1 VADDCDVEV
10 AELAAIARG
19 DREAFYRCFAR
30 CEIPLKRSLR
40 GFAQV
45 VDVEAIVQD
54 TGIRLSEHASR
65 IEPRRPAG
73 FVLRWAF
80 TVALNAARTQARR
93 AGRLVPLDLHP
104 DALRPAISLA
114 GDPFLRARIRQRLEG
129 LPANPRRVLARRLA
143 DAGQH
148 PDRELAS
155 EMSMTFDAFRQ
166 NLARARRALEHC
178 LHESG
183 IDVRKYL

>member
-1 VADDCDVEV
+1 MADDYDVEV
-10 AELAAIARG
+10 AELTAIARG
-19 DREAFYRCFAR
+19 DREAFCRCFAR
-30 CEIPLKRSLR
+30 CEIALKRALR

-73 FVLRWAF
+73 FVLRWALA
-80 TVALNAARTQARR
+80 VALNAARTQARR
-93 AGRLVPLDLHP
+93 AGRLVPLDVHP
-104 DALRPAISLA
+104 DALRSVVSLTS
-114 GDPFLRARIRQRLEG
+114 DPFLRARIRQCREG

-148 PDRELAS
+148 SDRELAG
-155 EMSMTFDAFRQ
+155 EMGMTFDAFRQ

-178 LHESG
+178 LRESG
-183 IDVRKYL
+183 VDVRKYL